1 MPRIYL
7 PLTLCPGATLTL
19 PPAIAHRLREVRR
32 VLPGQQITLFNGEGG
47 EFRGVL
53 TAVSRAATT
62 VEIQDFQPIERESP
76 LTITLA
82 QGIARGERMDYT
94 IQKAIELGVHKIV
107 PIAMERSQ
115 VKLAASRAE
124 RRLDHWQAVVIHA
137 CEQCGRNRIP
147 QVAPVMSLA
156 EFAATDQAATRLTLA
171 PNGAHSLHSLTRV
184 TDFSLVVGPEGGL
197 SPSELELL
205 AAHDYH
211 AVRLGP
217 RTLRTET
224 AALVALTVLQTMA
237 GDLLAEPSPRL
248 G

>member
-7 PLTLCPGATLTL
+7 PLALCPGAIVTL

-32 VLPGQQITLFNGEGG
+32 AVPGQQITLFNGEGG

-53 TAVSRAATT
+53 TEVSRAATT
-62 VEIQDFQPIERESP
+62 VEIKDFQPIERESP

-107 PIAMERSQ
+107 PIAAERSQ
-115 VKLAASRAE
+115 VKLAASRAD
-124 RRLDHWQAVVIHA
+124 RRLEHWQAVVIHA

-147 QVAPVMSLA
+147 EVTPVMSLA
-156 EFAATDQAATRLTLA
+156 EFAASDRAATRLTLA
-171 PNGAHSLHSLTRV
+171 PDGALSLQSLTRV

-205 AAHDYH
+205 AGHGYC

-224 AALVALTVLQTMA
+224 AALVALTALQTMA
-237 GDLLAEPSPRL
+237 GDLLAEPTPGL